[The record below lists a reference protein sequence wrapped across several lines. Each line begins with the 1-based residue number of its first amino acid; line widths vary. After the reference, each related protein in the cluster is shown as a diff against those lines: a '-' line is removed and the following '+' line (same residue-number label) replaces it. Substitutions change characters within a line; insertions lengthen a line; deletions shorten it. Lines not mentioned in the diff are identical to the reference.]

1 MKQIKRTSETWTKTR
16 ETTIQI
22 NVNLDGTGKSSV
34 STGTKFLDH
43 MIAGFSTQSLIDIKI
58 VAKGDLKHHVIEDTS
73 LALGKTLSKALGDRN
88 GIARFGSA
96 FAPMDESLAFAS
108 VDLVK
113 RTYFVQTN
121 MDFNRNYIEDIARED
136 LAHFFRSLCDSLQ
149 CTMHIKI
156 EYGSNDHHKAE
167 ACFKA
172 LALALRQA
180 ISIDP
185 RRGLQSI
192 PSSKGKM

>member
-1 MKQIKRTSETWTKTR
+1 MKKIKRVAEIKTKTK
-16 ETTIQI
+16 ETTVRV

-34 STGTKFLDH
+34 LTGVKFLDH
-43 MIAGFSTQSLIDIKI
+43 MITSFSAHSLIDIQI
-58 VAKGDLKHHVIEDTS
+58 HAKGDLKHHIIEDTA
-73 LALGKTLSKALGDRN
+73 LALGKALSKALGSRN
-88 GIARFGSA
+88 GITRFGSA

-113 RTYFVQTN
+113 RTYFVQN
-121 MDFNRNYIEDIARED
+121 GVEFRRNYVEDIARED

-149 CTMHIKI
+149 CTIHIKI

-172 LALALRQA
+172 LALSIRQA
-180 ISIDP
+180 VSIDP
-185 RRGLQSI
+185 RRGLASV

>member
-43 MIAGFSTQSLIDIKI
+43 MIAGFSTHSLIDIKI

>member
-1 MKQIKRTSETWTKTR
+1 MKQIKRTAEIKTETK
-16 ETTIQI
+16 ETTITV

-43 MIAGFSTQSLIDIKI
+43 MITSFSTHSLIDIQI
-58 VAKGDLKHHVIEDTS
+58 SSKGDLRHHMIEDTS
-73 LALGKTLSKALGDRN
+73 LAFGKALSKALGNRN
-88 GIARFGSA
+88 GITRFGSA
-96 FAPMDESLAFAS
+96 FAPMDESLAFVS
-108 VDLVK
+108 VDLAK
-113 RTYFVQTN
+113 RTYYVQKGV
-121 MDFNRNYIEDIARED
+121 DYKRNYIEDIARED

-149 CTMHIKI
+149 CAMHIKI

-172 LALALRQA
+172 LALSMRQA

-185 RRGLQSI
+185 RRGLAFV